1 MGNMYRCT
9 GRKGNRPF
17 YLNKICVRIYSADE
31 LAYCLCENP
40 EILETDI
47 FTPELIAWLE
57 EECGVRE
64 MAQEL
69 SRCIARS
76 LPLSRYVEAVLD
88 RVGFVTDK
96 EKKTIMEIVRQGSG
110 GNIIKRRKTH
120 ADFYLRKE
128 RFAHAIREYEA
139 LIEQVDESEHAFLGS
154 VYHNMGI
161 AFARQFLFE
170 QAACAFRN
178 AYLADGDGKHFY
190 CYAAS
195 MRMYLPEREYIQQIS
210 TMYDH
215 SDDTLRL
222 EEDMKVAVA
231 EWEASDE
238 CAEYITAMQRGDTVE
253 FREWLEGKVA
263 ECKEDYR
270 RYV

>member
-31 LAYCLCENP
+31 LAYCICENP
-40 EILETDI
+40 ELLETDI

-57 EECGVRE
+57 DECGVRE
-64 MAQEL
+64 MAQDL
-69 SRCIARS
+69 NRCIARS
-76 LPLSRYVEAVLD
+76 LPLSRYVEAVID
-88 RVGFVTDK
+88 HVSFVTDK
-96 EKKTIMEIVRQGSG
+96 EKKTIMDIVRQGSG
-110 GNIIKRRKTH
+110 GNVIKRRKTH

-139 LIEQVDESEHAFLGS
+139 LIEQVDESEHEFLGS

-161 AFARQFLFE
+161 AYARQFLFE
-170 QAACAFRN
+170 QAAASFRN
-178 AYLADGDGKHFY
+178 AYLADGDGRHFF
-190 CYAAS
+190 CFAAAK
-195 MRMYLPEREYIQQIS
+195 RLYLPEREYIQEIS
-210 TMYDH
+210 SMINY

-222 EEDMKVAVA
+222 EEEMRVAVA
-231 EWEASDE
+231 EWEQSDE
-238 CAEYITAMQRGDTVE
+238 FAEFKKMMGNGDTVE
-253 FREWLEGKVA
+253 YREWVEGKVA
-263 ECKEDYR
+263 EFKEDYR